1 MTGLRPQGST
11 WDLVIPDII
20 LTHRSLQEPDECL
33 NVVDF
38 DGYEVWKNERETSFR
53 RPT

>member
-1 MTGLRPQGST
+1 M
-11 WDLVIPDII
+11 IADII
-20 LTHRSLQEPDECL
+20 LSRRSLQEPSECL
-33 NVVDF
+33 YVVDF